1 MAIRYKFIEDLLSLV
16 SNPNDVVLDIGS
28 GASVYKSS
36 MNIGKY
42 IGIDPYV
49 FDDPNVVQASALDMP
64 FEDDIF
70 DFAFTVAALH
80 LIGPNSFKEILR
92 VLKPGGKF
100 IIFDYNKTA
109 LRDLRAKTKID
120 HTIWSPHS
128 LRIELN
134 KAGFTKVK
142 RLSHRPKI
150 KSYYLQPISA
160 LKLKF
165 GGSWVIF
172 LCEKANS

>member
-1 MAIRYKFIEDLLSLV
+1 MAIRYKFIEELLSLA
-16 SNPNDVVLDIGS
+16 SNVNDIVLDIGS
-28 GASVYKSS
+28 GASIYKRSIK
-36 MNIGKY
+36 IGKY
-42 IGIDPYV
+42 IGIDPYIS
-49 FDDPNVVQASALDMP
+49 DDPYVVQASALDMP
-64 FEDDIF
+64 FEDDTF
-70 DFAFTVAALH
+70 DFAFTVAALY

-109 LRDLRAKTKID
+109 LRILRAKTKIN
-120 HTIWSPHS
+120 HVIWSPHS
-128 LRIELN
+128 LRIELRE
-134 KAGFTKVK
+134 AGFIKVK
-142 RLSHRPKI
+142 RLTHRPKI

-172 LCEKANS
+172 LCEKVHS